1 MAVGCAAA
9 STPATRYTICGGF
22 LTGSGAFRS
31 ARRGIAADGLLR
43 AGFRRSQRDD
53 DGSPA
58 PERSRSNWNVPVE
71 HKECTSTPS
80 SCDAVQLFGAPRH
93 RRQRRSRDLSPP
105 QLDRSRVASSTRRS
119 ARASSRLRDAARP
132 RICFANALWTEQRRA
147 PRRGCLQ
154 QRSSRST

>member
-22 LTGSGAFRS
+22 LTGSGALCS
-31 ARRGIAADGLLR
+31 SRRGIAADGLLR
-43 AGFRRSQRDD
+43 AASPRAQRDD

-58 PERSRSNWNVPVE
+58 PERSPNSWNVPAV
-71 HKECTSTPS
+71 HKDRTSTPS
-80 SCDAVQLFGAPRH
+80 SCDAVQLFGAPGH
-93 RRQRRSRDLSPP
+93 RRRRWSRNISPP

-132 RICFANALWTEQRRA
+132 RICFANALWTKQGRA
-147 PRRGCLQ
+147 PRRGCLR